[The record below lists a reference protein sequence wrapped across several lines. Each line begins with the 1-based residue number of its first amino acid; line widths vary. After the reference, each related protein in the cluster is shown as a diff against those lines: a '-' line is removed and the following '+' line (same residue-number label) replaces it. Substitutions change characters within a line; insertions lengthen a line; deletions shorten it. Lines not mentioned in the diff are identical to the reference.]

1 MSIWTD
7 LLSNTGAIFKAWL
20 DARSEAK
27 GGVVTEKTSTVVAKI
42 GDGDLTYGQVAAF
55 VQVASGLDL
64 AKVKAI
70 IDAKT
75 GAEAGSDALVV
86 AEDIVKLGG
95 ALGFI
100 PGAGLAEAALAG
112 LAWIIR
118 NNGQGPF
125 GYQYPP
131 PVYSGRSQRPPA

>member
-7 LLSNTGAIFKAWL
+7 LLSNAGAICKAWL

-27 GGVVTEKTSTVVAKI
+27 GGAMTEKTSTVVAKI

-55 VQVASGLDL
+55 VQVAGGLDL
-64 AKVKAI
+64 AKIKAI

-75 GAEAGSDALVV
+75 GAETASDALVV

-95 ALGFI
+95 VLGFI
-100 PGAGLAEAALAG
+100 PGAGMVEAALA
-112 LAWIIR
+112 AFSWIIA
-118 NNGQGPF
+118 NNGKGPE

-131 PVYSGRSQRPPA
+131 VVYSGRSQRPSS